1 MMVSELIANWT
12 EEERKQHAD
21 LIVDCLKR
29 EQFLVGL
36 SGRIRASEEELK
48 KSLDRLLSGLNNL
61 AEIINA
67 NEDQWQNVYLY
78 LAKGKGNA

>member
-1 MMVSELIANWT
+1 MTVRELIANWT

-21 LIVDCLKR
+21 LIAEYLKR
-29 EQFLVGL
+29 EQFLNSL

-48 KSLDRLLSGLNNL
+48 KRVEHLLWGLNNL
-61 AEIINA
+61 IEIVNL
-67 NEDQWQNVYLY
+67 NEDRWQTIYLY

>member
-1 MMVSELIANWT
+1 MNVSDLIANWT
-12 EEERKQHAD
+12 EEERRQHAN
-21 LIVDCLKR
+21 LIMDCLKR
-29 EQFLVGL
+29 EQLLLGL

-48 KSLDRLLSGLNNL
+48 KSLDRLLTGLNNL

-67 NEDQWQNVYLY
+67 SEDRWQNIYLY

>member
-1 MMVSELIANWT
+1 MTVSELIANWT

-29 EQFLVGL
+29 EQLLICL

-48 KSLDRLLSGLNNL
+48 RRLDRLLSGLNQL
-61 AEIINA
+61 AELINA
-67 NEDQWQNVYLY
+67 SEDRWQNIYLY
-78 LAKGKGNA
+78 LVKAKGNA